1 MGLEYGATVAFFF
14 LRVSPLLPWML
25 IGLTNKIPSIK
36 QLEDKEN
43 DIKNLEIYLCKG
55 CIN

>member
-25 IGLTNKIPSIK
+25 ISLTNKIPSIK
-36 QLEDKEN
+36 QLEGKEKAL
-43 DIKNLEIYLCKG
+43 KNQIYPKAV
-55 CIN
+55 